1 LLLLLLLLVV
11 VLLLFIDACPDT
23 DRARRTRVLDVAEH
37 CSHLLLLLLLLQE
50 LMRRQKKFID
60 ACLVTQRAACFLC

>member
-1 LLLLLLLLVV
+1 LLLLLLLLLV

-37 CSHLLLLLLLLQE
+37 CSHLLLLLLLQE